1 MSDSLP
7 LGTVSRTRRKFDV
20 GLSGLPSVFP
30 RAHIPSDWPW
40 SPIGPMPEL
49 LGPSTV
55 EDCTGDWRF
64 GSTCIIQ
71 THASASAGRMTSKSP
86 FHGPAPVAQC
96 PLTTTGAQVRKNT
109 EVIFQSVGEAPGA
122 LQAVIL
128 SDSQTQRA
136 DSCCKAPTLHLTVD
150 CEPGM

>member
-7 LGTVSRTRRKFDV
+7 LGIVSRTRRKSDV

-30 RAHIPSDWPW
+30 RAHTPSDWPL

-55 EDCTGDWRF
+55 EDCTSDWQF

-86 FHGPAPVAQC
+86 FHAPAPVAQC
-96 PLTTTGAQVRKNT
+96 PLSTTGAQVRKNT

-128 SDSQTQRA
+128 SDSQTQRT
-136 DSCCKAPTLHLTVD
+136 DSCCKALILHLSVD
-150 CEPGM
+150 CEPSM